1 MAYDDAQ
8 LATVLN
14 DSERIAMVG
23 LSRSSESASYGVAVY
38 LKCNGYQVIPVNPS
52 YTEIF
57 GNRSYQSVSDIPCV
71 VDLVV
76 VFRRPRDVPAVAR
89 DVIEASPKYL
99 WLQSGIR
106 NDEAAADV
114 ESRGI
119 VVYQDIYI
127 EQTHQRLAKAN
138 ILKY

>member
-8 LATVLN
+8 LVAVLN

-23 LSRSSESASYGVAVY
+23 LARRSESASYGVAVY
-38 LKCNGYQVIPVNPS
+38 LKCNGYRVIPVNPR

-76 VFRRPRDVPAVAR
+76 VFTRPRDFPAVAR
-89 DVIEASPKYL
+89 DVIEASPRYL

-106 NDEAAADV
+106 NDEAAADI
-114 ESRGI
+114 ESR
-119 VVYQDIYI
+119 
-127 EQTHQRLAKAN
+127 
-138 ILKY
+138 

>member
-8 LATVLN
+8 LAAVMN

-23 LSRSSESASYGVAVY
+23 LSRRSKSPSYLVAVY
-38 LKCNGYQVIPVNPS
+38 LKCNGYRVIPVNPR

-114 ESRGI
+114 ECRGI
-119 VVYQDIYI
+119 AVFQDICI

-138 ILKY
+138 FLKF

>member
-8 LATVLN
+8 LAAVMN

-23 LSRSSESASYGVAVY
+23 LSRRSESPSYLVAVY
-38 LKCNGYQVIPVNPS
+38 LKCNGYRVIPVNPR

-71 VDLVV
+71 VDPVV

-106 NDEAAADV
+106 NDGAAADV
-114 ESRGI
+114 ECRGI
-119 VVYQDIYI
+119 AVYQDICI

-138 ILKY
+138 FLKF

>member
-8 LATVLN
+8 LAAVMN

-23 LSRSSESASYGVAVY
+23 LSRRSESPSYLVAVY
-38 LKCNGYQVIPVNPS
+38 LKCNGYRVIPVNPR

-106 NDEAAADV
+106 NDEAAVDV
-114 ESRGI
+114 ESLG
-119 VVYQDIYI
+119 VAVYQDICI
-127 EQTHQRLAKAN
+127 KQTHQRLVKAN
-138 ILKY
+138 FL

>member
-8 LATVLN
+8 LAAVMN

-23 LSRSSESASYGVAVY
+23 LSRRSESPSYLVAVY
-38 LKCNGYQVIPVNPS
+38 LKCNGYRVIPVNP
-52 YTEIF
+52 
-57 GNRSYQSVSDIPCV
+57 SYQSVSDIPCV

-114 ESRGI
+114 ECRGI
-119 VVYQDIYI
+119 AVFQDICI

-138 ILKY
+138 FLKF